1 MRKSIHNYGA
11 NEFKLLPA
19 TKIFNYFLLFYAG
32 WIFSSSSSKK
42 KKKIIVVIIV
52 IAEKKLP
59 CPLFAGFCMGYGGM
73 SIDRP

>member
-1 MRKSIHNYGA
+1 MNLNCCQLLRFSITSSFFMQV
-11 NEFKLLPA
+11 EFLVLVLP
-19 TKIFNYFLLFYAG
+19 
-32 WIFSSSSSKK
+32 KK
-42 KKKIIVVIIV
+42 KKKIIAVIIV